1 MGTDK
6 QNSENILHVPF
17 VAFIDQM
24 LKHTRAYL
32 INILVNY
39 RDENWLCNITCHC
52 LSVNKMFYFKSL
64 FNAQFYPEGLKA
76 YTRNI
81 YKQRTQV
88 K

>member
-1 MGTDK
+1 MALNTNIIDHQNVTELLLTVALNTKKTYHHGITD
-6 QNSENILHVPF
+6 ILLT
-17 VAFIDQM
+17 VALNTNKTDHHSITK
-24 LKHTRAYL
+24 LL
-32 INILVNY
+32 I
-39 RDENWLCNITCHC
+39 IT
-52 LSVNKMFYFKSL
+52 L

>member
-1 MGTDK
+1 MNNNISSTELFIVDTVEDK
-6 QNSENILHVPF
+6 S
-17 VAFIDQM
+17 
-24 LKHTRAYL
+24 
-32 INILVNY
+32 
-39 RDENWLCNITCHC
+39 
-52 LSVNKMFYFKSL
+52 FYFNNSL